1 MDNTEQ
7 GTSEPPEPTPDRD
20 VAERSCHVE
29 VACHER
35 CIADDAASFDA
46 FDGEPDPDGEA
57 LTGWLRNRMCQ
68 IAEHAG
74 VHTGTVSIAIVDDAA
89 MAGLHREHLGKSGPT
104 DVLTFDL
111 SEGAAPGRPVDVD
124 IVINHDE
131 AARRAARRGHDT
143 ALELLLYAVHGLLH
157 VSGHDDRDPVAA
169 VRMHRRE
176 DELLVLIGLPPAY
189 GEAPPSS
196 TVGNAT

>member
-20 VAERSCHVE
+20 VAEYSCHVE
-29 VACHER
+29 VACHAR
-35 CIADDAASFDA
+35 CVADDAASLDPFG
-46 FDGEPDPDGEA
+46 GEAAPGAEA
-57 LTGWLRNRMCQ
+57 LTGWLRDRMCQ
-68 IAEHAG
+68 IAEHVG
-74 VHTGTVSIAIVDDAA
+74 VHTGTVSIAIVDDAV

-124 IVINHDE
+124 IVINRDE
-131 AARRAARRGHDT
+131 AVRRAARCGHDT

-157 VSGHDDRDPVAA
+157 VSGHDDRDPTAA

-176 DELLVLIGLPPAY
+176 DELFESIGLPPVY
-189 GEAPPSS
+189 GEATSS